1 MKIPSTTIIQSP
13 PSKIIT
19 TTENQPKI
27 QWKIKLDKP
36 KIGRKSTQT
45 KTNHQLKT
53 HNPNPKSK
61 SNINLELLQRER
73 ERERQRE
80 RAFFRF
86 AIKKS

>member
-36 KIGRKSTQT
+36 KIGRKSTLT

-53 HNPNPKSK
+53 HNPKSK
-61 SNINLELLQRER
+61 SNANLELLQTERER
-73 ERERQRE
+73 ERERERE
-80 RAFFRF
+80 L
-86 AIKKS
+86 SLCLP